1 MNRRPSFA
9 STSTT
14 PFTRRGLITSG
25 AGLVAGAALAG
36 SGTLAGAQA
45 TPGASPASSPVASPV
60 AAVSKVA
67 ERASG
72 DVRVTGFWG
81 EAELEQLEKVWA
93 AFSEKYPNIKVN
105 AEPISS
111 DYLIKIQ
118 ADIAAGNVA
127 DVFMVQNEYAQD
139 FMSRSVLLSIDDYM
153 TEDGIAKDEFYTPL
167 VDAYTWQDKL
177 YGLPKDWSP
186 IAMVYDPDA
195 FDAAGASV
203 PTTWE
208 ELRDTLTKLK
218 DNKGTVQFALDPQM
232 ARYVIWLFQA
242 GGSLTNPEVTEIEL
256 NSDAA
261 KTALNEMY
269 GLYKDGLSTPS
280 ADIGAQWPGDAY
292 GQGLT
297 SVAFEGNWLFPS
309 LASDHPDRK
318 YAIAELPAGPAG
330 KGTPAFTTSYSIFSG
345 SKNPDAAWVVV
356 NFLTG
361 PEGARIASEL
371 GLAIPG
377 RPDLEAG
384 WLQLFPERKP
394 YVVAGTYA
402 ISVQY
407 GPGGQKF
414 QQDADAILQSLWAG
428 QIEPD
433 AALQQVYDTAVS
445 DITLTGQ

>member
-1 MNRRPSFA
+1 MHRRESLIGK
-9 STSTT
+9 SVS
-14 PFTRRGLITSG
+14 RRGLVISG
-25 AGLVAGAALAG
+25 AGLAAGAALAG
-36 SGTLAGAQA
+36 GGSLVGAQA
-45 TPGASPASSPVASPV
+45 TPGASPVASPV
-60 AAVSKVA
+60 ASTSKVA
-67 ERASG
+67 ERATG
-72 DVRVTGFWG
+72 EVRVTGFWG
-81 EAELEQLEKVWA
+81 EPELKQLEKVWA
-93 AFSEKYPNIKVN
+93 AFSAKYPNITVK
-105 AEPISS
+105 AEPIPS
-111 DYLIKIQ
+111 DYLTKIQ

-139 FMSRSVLLSIDDYM
+139 FMSRNVLLAIDDYM
-153 TEDGIAKDEFYTPL
+153 TEDGISKDEFYKPL
-167 VDAYTWQDKL
+167 IDAYTWQDKL

-195 FDAAGASV
+195 FEAAGASV
-203 PTTWE
+203 PTTWD
-208 ELRDTLTKLK
+208 ELHDTLTKLK
-218 DNKGTVQFALDPQM
+218 DNKGSVQFALDPQM

-242 GGSLTNPEVTEIEL
+242 GGSLTNPEVTQIEL

-280 ADIGAQWPGDAY
+280 ADIGAGWPGDAY

-297 SVAFEGNWLFPS
+297 SVAFEGNWIFPG

-318 YAIAELPAGPAG
+318 YAVAELPAGPAG
-330 KGTPAFTTSYSIFSG
+330 KGTPAFTTSYSIFAG
-345 SKNPDAAWVVV
+345 SKNPDAAWVAV

-377 RPDLEAG
+377 RPDLEEG

-394 YVVAGTYA
+394 YIEAGTYA
-402 ISVQY
+402 TSVQY

-433 AALQQVYDTAVS
+433 AAMQQIYDTAVS

>member
-1 MNRRPSFA
+1 MNRRHAPFA
-9 STSTT
+9 RSLS
-14 PFTRRGLITSG
+14 RRDLVAAG
-25 AGLVAGAALAG
+25 AGLAAGASLAG
-36 SGTLAGAQA
+36 RTAFAAQA
-45 TPGASPASSPVASPV
+45 TPGASPASSPVATM
-60 AAVSKVA
+60 SKVA

-72 DVRVTGFWG
+72 EVRVTGFWG
-81 EAELEQLEKVWA
+81 APELKQLEKVWA
-93 AFSEKYPNIKVN
+93 AFKEKYPNISVN
-105 AEPISS
+105 AEPIPS
-111 DYLIKIQ
+111 DYLTKIQ
-118 ADIAAGNVA
+118 ADMAAGNVA

-139 FMSRSVLLSIDDYM
+139 FMSRNVLLSIDDYM
-153 TEDGIAKDEFYTPL
+153 AEDGVTANQFYEPL
-167 VDAYTWQDKL
+167 IKAYTWQNKL

-208 ELRDTLTKLK
+208 QLHDTLTKLK
-218 DNKGTVQFALDPQM
+218 DNKGSVQFALDPQM

-242 GGSLTNPEVTEIEL
+242 GGSLTNPDVTQIEL

-280 ADIGAQWPGDAY
+280 ADIGAGWPGDAY

-297 SVAFEGNWLFPS
+297 SVAFEGNWLFPA

-318 YAIAELPAGPAG
+318 FAVAELPAGPAG
-330 KGTPAFTTSYSIFSG
+330 KGTPAFTTSYSIFAG

-361 PEGARIASEL
+361 PEGAKIASEL

-377 RPDLEAG
+377 RPDLEEG
-384 WLQLFPERKP
+384 WLALFPERKP
-394 YVVAGTYA
+394 YIEAGTYA
-402 ISVQY
+402 TSVQY

-428 QIEPD
+428 QMDAD
-433 AALQQVYDTAVS
+433 AAMQQIYDTAVS